1 MGTPGRSRGRGDAA
15 SGVEGSS
22 RKGKEKEKR
31 KRVDDD
37 EEEVEGDN
45 DEDEDEQG
53 GEDGDNVHH
62 GGAEGST
69 AGRRIVVTPLP
80 KYDIGW

>member
-31 KRVDDD
+31 KRV
-37 EEEVEGDN
+37 EEEEEDDN